1 MNRLRLSRLGG
12 SLYSLIVRETF
23 VLQAAT
29 LAIGL
34 ALPALAVIPLYLQQR
49 IIDEAIP
56 AADLWGVA
64 SLALLYAGVTTARAL
79 IKAVIVYLQGWIA
92 EIVSRI
98 LRVTL
103 IDAQRR
109 RGHDHAHRALGPAT
123 SVLTAE
129 VEPLGGF
136 AAEAIATPLIAG
148 ATLFAVIGFML
159 YSEAYLAAIGIAGL
173 LAEAIVTPV
182 VQMHINRLTHRRIT
196 ALRHAGGAMIRAA
209 PPGRRGHVVAVL
221 RGVRTNYAL
230 RMQMNLLKAGLKA
243 FRSIVERL
251 ADVLVLGVGAAMV
264 IGGDVTLGVVVAFL
278 AALRELRG
286 PWTELVD
293 FYRRF
298 SDAFIKHRL
307 VVDAIGGRDGRM
319 PSWGLAVGPE
329 GPTLPLIVS

>member
-1 MNRLRLSRLGG
+1 MSAFRLPRLGG
-12 SLYSLIVRETF
+12 SLYSLIMRETF
-23 VLQAAT
+23 VLQTAT
-29 LAIGL
+29 LVIGL
-34 ALPALAVIPLYLQQR
+34 ALPALAVFPLFLQQR

-56 AADLWGVA
+56 AADLWMVA
-64 SLALLYAGVTTARAL
+64 TLGLLYAGVTTLRAA
-79 IKAVIVYLQGWIA
+79 IKSVIAYLQGWIA

-98 LRVTL
+98 LRDMLV
-103 IDAQRR
+103 DAQRR
-109 RGHDHAHRALGPAT
+109 RTHENAHRALGPAT

-136 AAEAIATPLIAG
+136 AAEALSTPLIAG
-148 ATLFAVIGFML
+148 FTLFAVVGFML
-159 YSEAYLAAIGIAGL
+159 YSESLLAAIGVAGL
-173 LAEAIVTPV
+173 LAEAIVTPI

-209 PPGRRGHVVAVL
+209 PPGRRGHVAAIL
-221 RGVRTNYAL
+221 HGVRTNYRL
-230 RMQMNLLKAGLKA
+230 RMRMNLLKAELKA
-243 FRSIVERL
+243 IRNIIERL

-278 AALRELRG
+278 AALREMRG

-307 VVDAIGGRDGRM
+307 VVDAIGDPDGRM
-319 PSWGLAVGPE
+319 PSWGLAAGPE
-329 GPTLPLIVS
+329 GPTLPLVG